1 MRNRKTAWILAVGL
15 GMTAFA
21 GCGSEEM
28 KNYEQA
34 AQDLEAENFDAALQE
49 YEAAISAGVKL
60 AQSYRGAG
68 VANLRLGNY
77 EQAIEDFN
85 HALNSDKV
93 GKALKKDILSYPC
106 GSLSED
112 ESLR

>member
-15 GMTAFA
+15 GMTVFA

-60 AQSYRGAG
+60 FSITVHTFTVPLAFLFF
-68 VANLRLGNY
+68 V
-77 EQAIEDFN
+77 
-85 HALNSDKV
+85 
-93 GKALKKDILSYPC
+93 
-106 GSLSED
+106 
-112 ESLR
+112 

>member
-85 HALNSDKV
+85 HALNSDKW
-93 GKALKKDILSYPC
+93 A
-106 GSLSED
+106 
-112 ESLR
+112 RH

>member
-49 YEAAISAGVKL
+49 YEAAIAYNKAADMLEPVFPV
-60 AQSYRGAG
+60 SYTR
-68 VANLRLGNY
+68 NY
-77 EQAIEDFN
+77 IEDIS
-85 HALNSDKV
+85 HITYAAAYNSVKISKRVIEYVKRLAEKV
-93 GKALKKDILSYPC
+93 K
-106 GSLSED
+106 
-112 ESLR
+112 

>member
-49 YEAAISAGVKL
+49 YEAAISAGVKPGPVL
-60 AQSYRGAG
+60 QEGRGSQSAP
-68 VANLRLGNY
+68 
-77 EQAIEDFN
+77 
-85 HALNSDKV
+85 
-93 GKALKKDILSYPC
+93 GKL
-106 GSLSED
+106 
-112 ESLR
+112 